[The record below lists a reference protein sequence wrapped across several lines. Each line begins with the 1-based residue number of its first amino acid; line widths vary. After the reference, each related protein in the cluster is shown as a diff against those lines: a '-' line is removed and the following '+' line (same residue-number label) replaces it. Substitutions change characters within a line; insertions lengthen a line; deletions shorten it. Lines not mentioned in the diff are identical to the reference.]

1 MKQCYARKSRETH
14 YDVKIIVK
22 IAECVFY
29 QCAKK
34 EKCYIV
40 SLLMWSMARY
50 LVKDRGTLILLQ
62 MSYGRMKS
70 EMLANRFMGKLD
82 CENTR
87 IMVNYKK
94 TGYEFETR
102 RKQVVQCRFK
112 AQKKSGKRY
121 RNVLRDSGCLMT
133 NL

>member
-1 MKQCYARKSRETH
+1 MCLLSVCKKRKMLYSFLTDVVNGKILGKGQGDIDPIVDVLRENE
-14 YDVKIIVK
+14 I
-22 IAECVFY
+22 
-29 QCAKK
+29 
-34 EKCYIV
+34 
-40 SLLMWSMARY
+40 
-50 LVKDRGTLILLQ
+50 
-62 MSYGRMKS
+62 

-112 AQKKSGKRY
+112 AQKKSGKDTETY
-121 RNVLRDSGCLMT
+121 
-133 NL
+133 